1 MKKLILHLD
10 IDSERELRFFHKQ
23 LMALL
28 DEFIIKIERGD

>member
-10 IDSERELRFFHKQ
+10 IDSERELSVFQKN